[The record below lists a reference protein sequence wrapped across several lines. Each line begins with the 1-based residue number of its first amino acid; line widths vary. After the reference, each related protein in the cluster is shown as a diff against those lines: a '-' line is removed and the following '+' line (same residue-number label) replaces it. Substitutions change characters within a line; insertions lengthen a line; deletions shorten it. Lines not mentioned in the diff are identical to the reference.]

1 MSKVSYPYAV
11 GRLRALESGLIDPA
25 RWSRLREA
33 TREEAIRILSEAGYG
48 NASSDP
54 EQMIRAQEEETRR
67 TIAELSPEPAWT
79 ELFLLPIDAHNLKV
93 AYKGKVLGAD
103 VSHLF
108 LEGGTVPADIM
119 RVSVEAGEYSL
130 IPRAFADAMPVSD
143 EIISLFEF
151 SASVDRAVFAQIRS
165 VLGKKKNAV
174 LSRYFSAQ
182 TDFLN
187 VLSVLRAS
195 ALGWSAGRLAKV
207 LIDGGSIPEETFLTA
222 LSTGQPAVMC
232 TGDFE
237 DSISEVLGELKQG
250 KDLTYAESMFATRR
264 VALLREEQDDVFSIA
279 PVVCYLLERE
289 NEARELRV
297 LFAAKS

>member
-11 GRLRALESGLIDPA
+11 GRIRALESGLIDPA

-54 EQMIRAQEEETRR
+54 EQMIRAQEEEARR

-119 RVSVEAGEYSL
+119 RVSVEAGVYSL
-130 IPRAFADAMPVSD
+130 FKSVFVVGLQVS
-143 EIISLFEF
+143 EENLSLFEV
-151 SASVDRAVFAQIRS
+151 SA
-165 VLGKKKNAV
+165 
-174 LSRYFSAQ
+174 
-182 TDFLN
+182 
-187 VLSVLRAS
+187 
-195 ALGWSAGRLAKV
+195 
-207 LIDGGSIPEETFLTA
+207 
-222 LSTGQPAVMC
+222 
-232 TGDFE
+232 
-237 DSISEVLGELKQG
+237 
-250 KDLTYAESMFATRR
+250 
-264 VALLREEQDDVFSIA
+264 
-279 PVVCYLLERE
+279 
-289 NEARELRV
+289 
-297 LFAAKS
+297 

>member
-11 GRLRALESGLIDPA
+11 GRIRALESGLIDPA

-143 EIISLFEF
+143 EKISLFEF

-165 VLGKKKNAV
+165 VLGKKKNAA

-187 VLSVLRAS
+187 VLIEKR
-195 ALGWSAGRLAKV
+195 KKNKKK
-207 LIDGGSIPEETFLTA
+207 LTN
-222 LSTGQPAVMC
+222 Q
-232 TGDFE
+232 
-237 DSISEVLGELKQG
+237 KH
-250 KDLTYAESMFATRR
+250 
-264 VALLREEQDDVFSIA
+264 
-279 PVVCYLLERE
+279 
-289 NEARELRV
+289 
-297 LFAAKS
+297 

>member
-11 GRLRALESGLIDPA
+11 GRIRALESGLIDPA

-54 EQMIRAQEEETRR
+54 EQMIRAQEEEARR

-143 EIISLFEF
+143 EKISLFEF

-165 VLGKKKNAV
+165 VLGKKKNAA
-174 LSRYFSAQ
+174 LSRYFSG
-182 TDFLN
+182 TNGF
-187 VLSVLRAS
+187 SERTFRA
-195 ALGWSAGRLAKV
+195 ARLGAGLECRATCEGA
-207 LIDGGSIPEETFLTA
+207 DRRRQHTGRDIPDRTQYGTA
-222 LSTGQPAVMC
+222 RGHVH
-232 TGDFE
+232 
-237 DSISEVLGELKQG
+237 
-250 KDLTYAESMFATRR
+250 R
-264 VALLREEQDDVFSIA
+264 
-279 PVVCYLLERE
+279 
-289 NEARELRV
+289 
-297 LFAAKS
+297 

>member
-11 GRLRALESGLIDPA
+11 GRIRALESGLIDPA

-130 IPRAFADAMPVSD
+130 VPRAFADAMPVSD
-143 EIISLFEF
+143 EKLSLFEF

-165 VLGKKKNAV
+165 VLGKKKNAA

-195 ALGWSAGRLAKV
+195 ALGWSAERLAKV